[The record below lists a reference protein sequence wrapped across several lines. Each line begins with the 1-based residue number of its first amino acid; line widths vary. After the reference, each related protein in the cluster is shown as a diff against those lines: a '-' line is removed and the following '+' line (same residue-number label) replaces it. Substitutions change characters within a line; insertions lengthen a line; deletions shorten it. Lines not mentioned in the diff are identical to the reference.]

1 MNRRQLV
8 NKFGF
13 SLLLVSAVIT
23 SGVVLRAEDMP
34 AVGNTAPSFTLNSQE
49 GKRVNLEELRGKW
62 VVLYFYPKD
71 MTSGCTLEAHNFQR
85 DLAQYDK
92 RSAVMV
98 GVSVDNLESHQEFC
112 TKESLTFRLLSDTD
126 HAVTSSYGSLAH
138 FGEMVVAAR
147 NTFLVDPRGVIRKVY
162 TKVKPGRHSEE
173 VLSALA
179 DLQNVTVAQ

>member
-49 GKRVNLEELRGKW
+49 GKRVSLEEFRGKW
-62 VVLYFYPKD
+62 VVLYFCPKD

-92 RSAVMV
+92 RNAVIV

-112 TKESLTFRLLSDTD
+112 TKERLTFTLLSDTD

-147 NTFLVDPRGVIRKVY
+147 NTFLVHPMGVIRKVY
-162 TKVKPGRHSEE
+162 TKVNPCPHSNE
-173 VLSALA
+173 VLPPLPALPTPT
-179 DLQNVTVAQ
+179 QT